1 MIQKTEAKALIT
13 ANTSAGGQL
22 AGYLWQPAE
31 ACLRCL
37 TEEPETLI
45 RIEVDDDLSVA
56 SLSGEV
62 WSCEQLK
69 HSELD
74 QTISEENPIWWK
86 AIDAWIRGSTAK
98 SVKLRLLTTAA
109 LHPDSLLA
117 SCYQP
122 TAARPWD
129 ALLDEMD
136 KRAKDAPN
144 QELNKKGVYQR
155 WIGLSLQDR
164 RKLLTRIEIASSQ
177 GRLAATNEKLD
188 EALMEQ
194 RSVSP
199 LIVARV
205 RKSYVGAFMTRLM
218 ASLDSGGFEISVH
231 EMNKEFLEAY
241 ARNATPG
248 IYDFPELAY
257 DAADIKALQIKHHQH
272 LIPQLAA
279 IDRDQT
285 DTVTRALDSWFRAR
299 TRRQDFLD
307 GSPHEIQD
315 LERHDQDL
323 RTFCFTNHEEYS
335 PVVDSEHAKNVGRQV
350 HAACM
355 KYQPSLGRSDPPL
368 EFAQGSYHELS
379 NSLRVKWN
387 PLYGG
392 K

>member
-1 MIQKTEAKALIT
+1 MIT

>member
-1 MIQKTEAKALIT
+1 MIA

-37 TEEPETLI
+37 TEAPEALI

-62 WSCEQLK
+62 WFCEQLK
-69 HSELD
+69 HSEHD
-74 QTISEENPIWWK
+74 QTISEESPIWWK
-86 AIDAWIRGSTAK
+86 AIDAWMRGATSQ

-122 TAARPWD
+122 TAASPWD

-155 WIGLSLQDR
+155 WIELSFQDR

-188 EALMEQ
+188 DALMDQ

-218 ASLDSGGFEISVH
+218 SSLDSGGFEISVR
-231 EMNKEFLEAY
+231 EMNEEFLEAY
-241 ARNATPG
+241 ARNATTG
-248 IYDFPELAY
+248 VYDFPELAY
-257 DAADIKALQIKHHQH
+257 SADDIKALQIEHHQH

-279 IDRDQT
+279 IDRDQPN
-285 DTVTRALDSWFRAR
+285 TVTRALDSWFRAR

-315 LERHDQDL
+315 LERHDKDL
-323 RTFCFTNHEEYS
+323 RTFCVTTHEEYV

-350 HAACM
+350 HASCM
-355 KYQPSLGRSDPPL
+355 KYQPRLGRSDPPL
-368 EFAQGSYHELS
+368 EFSQGSYHELS
-379 NSLRVKWN
+379 NSLRVRWN

>member
-1 MIQKTEAKALIT
+1 MIA

-37 TEEPETLI
+37 TEAPEALI

-74 QTISEENPIWWK
+74 QTISEESPIWWK
-86 AIDAWIRGSTAK
+86 AIDAWMRGTTPQT
-98 SVKLRLLTTAA
+98 VKLRILTTAA

-155 WIGLSLQDR
+155 WIELSLQDR

-279 IDRDQT
+279 IDRDQPE
-285 DTVTRALDSWFRAR
+285 TVTRALDSWFRAR

-335 PVVDSEHAKNVGRQV
+335 PVVDSEYAKNVGRQV

-355 KYQPSLGRSDPPL
+355 KYQPSLGRSGPPL

>member
-1 MIQKTEAKALIT
+1 MIAAK
-13 ANTSAGGQL
+13 TSAGGQL

-37 TEEPETLI
+37 NESPEALI

-74 QTISEENPIWWK
+74 QTISEVSPIWWK
-86 AIDAWIRGSTAK
+86 AIDAWMRGSTPQT
-98 SVKLRLLTTAA
+98 VRLCLLTTAA

-122 TAARPWD
+122 TAAKPWD
-129 ALLDEMD
+129 ALLSEMN

-144 QELNKKGVYQR
+144 QELNKKGVYKR
-155 WIGLSLQDR
+155 WNEFSLQNR

-188 EALMEQ
+188 EALME
-194 RSVSP
+194 RHSVSP

-205 RKSYVGAFMTRLM
+205 RKSYVGAFWTKLM
-218 ASLDSGGFEISVH
+218 DSLDSGGFEVSVR
-231 EMNKEFLEAY
+231 EMRKEFLEAY
-241 ARNATPG
+241 SRNATPG
-248 IYDFPELAY
+248 VYDFPELAY
-257 DAADIKALQIKHHQH
+257 SYDEINALQIEHHQH

-279 IDRDQT
+279 IDRDQP
-285 DTVTRALDSWFRAR
+285 DTVTRALENWFRAR
-299 TRRQDFLD
+299 ARRQDFLD

-315 LERHDQDL
+315 LERHDKDL
-323 RTFCFTNHEEYS
+323 CTFCVTTHEEYV
-335 PVVDSEHAKNVGRQV
+335 PVDTKNAKNVGRQV

-355 KYQPSLGRSDPPL
+355 KYQSSLGRSNPPL
-368 EFAQGSYHELS
+368 EFSQGSYHELS
-379 NSLRVKWN
+379 NSLRVNWN
-387 PLYGG
+387 PLYGA